1 MEIEYVIRQM
11 EVYAD
16 EKGIPIMEKNGMKFL
31 TEFIRLNNIKNV
43 LEIGSAIGYSAINI
57 ALTGDDVYVTT
68 VERDKDRYIEAVK
81 NIKKVNLDNR
91 ITLIL
96 QDALD
101 FNINDKFDLIFIDAA
116 KSQYI
121 KFFEKF
127 SKNLKPGGYIITDNI
142 GFHGLVNS
150 DKTNCVIEGTANS
163 TYFYQITTTN
173 NAGLTKTVT
182 GNTKTQAFSSIKIN
196 LSPVD
201 WSSSK
206 NITIDGVTSGATLEY
221 KVVSGTTVK
230 QNWT

>member
-16 EKGIPIMEKNGMKFL
+16 EKGIPIMEKSGMKFL

-57 ALTGDDVYVTT
+57 ALTGDDVCVTT
-68 VERDKDRYIEAVK
+68 IERDKDRYIEAVK
-81 NIKKVNLDNR
+81 NIKKVNLDDR

-101 FNINDKFDLIFIDAA
+101 FSINDKFDLIFIDAA

-150 DKTNCVIEGTANS
+150 DKTKLSRNLRQLITKIEKYIDFLKENKD
-163 TYFYQITTTN
+163 F
-173 NAGLTKTVT
+173 
-182 GNTKTQAFSSIKIN
+182 NTRFFEVGDGIAISR
-196 LSPVD
+196 
-201 WSSSK
+201 K
-206 NITIDGVTSGATLEY
+206 NRD
-221 KVVSGTTVK
+221 
-230 QNWT
+230 